1 MTMSVKLKAV
11 QKVNPQN
18 VAAPQKYYAQ
28 AVSTGRTDM
37 NRLARLIAMQCTVN
51 RADCLAVLS
60 ALQDNISME
69 LEEGR
74 IVELGELGVFQ
85 VSVKSMGHDAAQEV
99 SSFSVQ
105 KAKLNFRPG
114 TELKK
119 MINNLKFRKDEV
131 V

>member
-1 MTMSVKLKAV
+1 MAVKIKTV
-11 QKVNPQN
+11 QKVNPQD
-18 VAAPQKYYAQ
+18 VEAPQKYYAQ
-28 AVSTGRTDM
+28 AVSTGRTDL

-60 ALQDNISME
+60 ALQDNVIME

-85 VSVKSMGHDAAQEV
+85 VGVNSKGHDMSEEVTAYSVKKG
-99 SSFSVQ
+99 
-105 KAKLNFRPG
+105 KLNFRPG

-119 MINNLKFRKDEV
+119 MVRNLKFRKDEV
-131 V
+131 A

>member
-1 MTMSVKLKAV
+1 MSVKLKSV

-18 VAAPQKYYAQ
+18 VEAPQKYYAQ
-28 AVSTGRTDM
+28 AVSTGRSDM

-60 ALQDNISME
+60 ALQDNVIME
-69 LEEGR
+69 LEDGK

-85 VSVKSMGHDAAQEV
+85 IGVKSIGHELALEV
-99 SSFSVQ
+99 SSHSVK

-119 MINNLKFRKDEV
+119 MINNLKFRKEEV
-131 V
+131 A

>member
-1 MTMSVKLKAV
+1 MSVKLKAV
-11 QKVNPQN
+11 QKVNPLD
-18 VAAPQKYYAQ
+18 VEAPQKYYAQ
-28 AVSTGRTDM
+28 AVSTGRADL

-60 ALQDNISME
+60 ALQDNVIME
-69 LEEGR
+69 LEEGK

-85 VSVKSMGHDAAQEV
+85 VSVNSKGHEMSDEV
-99 SSFSVQ
+99 TAYSVK

-119 MINNLKFRKDEV
+119 MIRNLKFRKEEMA
-131 V
+131 

>member
-1 MTMSVKLKAV
+1 MIMSVRLKTV
-11 QKVNPQN
+11 QKVNPQD

-28 AVSTGRTDM
+28 AVSTGRSDM
-37 NRLARLIAMQCTVN
+37 DRLARLIAMQCTVN

-60 ALQDNISME
+60 ALQDNIIME

-85 VSVKSMGHDAAQEV
+85 LGVRSKGHDLALEV
-99 SSFSVQ
+99 SSNSVK
-105 KAKLNFRPG
+105 KARLNFRPG

-119 MINNLKFRKDEV
+119 MLNNLHFRKDDV
-131 V
+131 A

>member
-1 MTMSVKLKAV
+1 MSVKLKTV
-11 QKVNPQN
+11 QKVNPQD
-18 VAAPQKYYAQ
+18 VAAPHKYYAQ
-28 AVSTGRTDM
+28 AVSAGRTDL

-60 ALQDNISME
+60 ALQDNVIME
-69 LEEGR
+69 LEEGK

-85 VSVKSMGHDAAQEV
+85 VGVNSKGHEIADEVTAYSVK
-99 SSFSVQ
+99 

-119 MINNLKFRKDEV
+119 MIRNLKFRKEEMA
-131 V
+131 

>member
-1 MTMSVKLKAV
+1 MSVKLKTV

-18 VAAPQKYYAQ
+18 VEAPQKYYAQ
-28 AVSTGRTDM
+28 AVSTGRSDI

-60 ALQDNISME
+60 ALQDNIIME
-69 LEEGR
+69 LEEGK

-85 VSVKSMGHDAAQEV
+85 VGVKSTGHEAALDV
-99 SSFSVQ
+99 SSFSVK

-119 MINNLKFRKDEV
+119 MITNLKFRKDEV
-131 V
+131 A